1 MSGGDRLSDRRGLE
15 TLKHLSSQQWLV
27 SARWLQRADKGSNK
41 GETASITNDAILQM
55 LAVQNG
61 GEKPGMCARSAIGRK
76 KGTYCTDKRQAGT
89 SRAFRKGVVA
99 QICSPLALPLSFSPY
114 HLLLFLLLLLL
125 TTTTA
130 RCWLDQCT
138 LPWQPRSG
146 RSRGGGGGASRD
158 RASLFPDWSEAGV
171 VGVGCRVGN
180 DVT

>member
-1 MSGGDRLSDRRGLE
+1 
-15 TLKHLSSQQWLV
+15 
-27 SARWLQRADKGSNK
+27 
-41 GETASITNDAILQM
+41 M

-61 GEKPGMCARSAIGRK
+61 GEKPGMCARSAVGRK

-99 QICSPLALPLSFSPY
+99 QIFSPSALPLCFSPY
-114 HLLLFLLLLLL
+114 HLLLFLLLLL

-130 RCWLDQCT
+130 RCWLDQCS

-158 RASLFPDWSEAGV
+158 RASLFPDWSEAGWW
-171 VGVGCRVGN
+171 GLDAGWAMTSHDHRFPDGRDPLAGRLQAANTDIMDTCLRWG
-180 DVT
+180 

>member
-1 MSGGDRLSDRRGLE
+1 MMPSCKCSPRE
-15 TLKHLSSQQWLV
+15 
-27 SARWLQRADKGSNK
+27 
-41 GETASITNDAILQM
+41 
-55 LAVQNG
+55 QNG
-61 GEKPGMCARSAIGRK
+61 GEKPEMRARSAMMQLLRRQE

-99 QICSPLALPLSFSPY
+99 QICSPSVLPPSFSPY
-114 HLLLFLLLLLL
+114 HLLLFLLLLL

-130 RCWLDQCT
+130 RCWLDQCS

-158 RASLFPDWSEAGV
+158 RASLFPDWSDAAVG
-171 VGVGCRVGN
+171 GVGCRVGD